1 MILARHQG
9 GSVIIITFIVAL
21 LLTIVPLPE
30 WARYLR
36 PDWVGLVL
44 IYWCMALP
52 ERVGIISGWCAGLLV
67 DLLTG
72 AVLGQHAL
80 SLTVVAF
87 LTIRFHQRV
96 RLFPILQQATT
107 VLVLLIL
114 HRCWHCGSAALSGV
128 PACRGISG
136 RPRSWACS
144 SGRWSTAH
152 CAASAAVS
160 GSARCQP
167 GLRSRT
173 IFLSPG

>member
-1 MILARHQG
+1 VILARHHG
-9 GSVIIITFIVAL
+9 GSVIVFTFFVAL

-52 ERVGIISGWCAGLLV
+52 ERVGVISGWCAGLLV

-80 SLTVVAF
+80 SLTVIAF

-96 RLFPILQQATT
+96 RLFPMLQQAAT
-107 VLVLLIL
+107 VLVLLVL
-114 HRCWHCGSAALSGV
+114 HQLLALWVSRFIGRPGV
-128 PACRGISG
+128 SWYYWIPSVIGMLTWPLVYSTLRGIRRG
-136 RPRSWACS
+136 FR
-144 SGRWSTAH
+144 
-152 CAASAAVS
+152 VS
-160 GSARCQP
+160 
-167 GLRSRT
+167 
-173 IFLSPG
+173 

>member
-1 MILARHQG
+1 MILARHHG
-9 GSVIIITFIVAL
+9 GGIIVITFFIAL
-21 LLTIVPLPE
+21 LLTIMPLPE

-52 ERVGIISGWCAGLLV
+52 ERVGIVSGWCAGLLV

-80 SLTVVAF
+80 ALTVIAF
-87 LTIRFHQRV
+87 VTIRFHQRM

-114 HRCWHCGSAALSGV
+114 HQLLALWVSRFIGRPGV
-128 PACRGISG
+128 SWYFWAPSIVGMLIWPLVYSTLRGIRRG
-136 RPRSWACS
+136 FR
-144 SGRWSTAH
+144 
-152 CAASAAVS
+152 VS
-160 GSARCQP
+160 
-167 GLRSRT
+167 
-173 IFLSPG
+173 